1 MADLGTVAVGQSGG
15 PTAVINASLAG
26 VIEAARSA
34 GAPVLGLRYGIQGAL
49 HDDTLDLSNA
59 DTAALAQTVSAGLGS
74 VRYKLQPDDYDRII
88 TAFDHHNV
96 RAFVYI
102 GGNDSMD
109 TANQL
114 ATVAQ
119 QRGLPLQVMGA
130 PKTIDNDLP
139 FTDHCPG
146 YPSAARY
153 VAALVRDVGL
163 DCRAM
168 RRIYFLEIMGRH
180 AGWLAAASRLARDRA
195 DAAPHV
201 ILLPEHTWDED
212 RFFSAVEHAYA
223 GYGYCVVAVAEGFAL
238 PEGGADLGIVDAF
251 GHVRLGGIGRRL
263 AAMTQ
268 QRLNLATEPITD
280 ILGYIQR
287 ASSLGRSE
295 TDTTEAREVGRRAVQ
310 AMLAGESGKM
320 VTIMRESDMPYRA
333 GYGAVPLPDAANQ
346 TRALD
351 ARYIVPDRYDI
362 AEEFLSYIQPLVG
375 PLPTPYRLY

>member
-26 VIEAARSA
+26 VIDAAREA
-34 GAPVLGLRYGIQGAL
+34 GSSVLGLRYGIQGGL
-49 HDDTLDLSNA
+49 HDDVIDLTDV

-74 VRYKLQPDDYDRII
+74 VRYKLKPDDYDSVI
-88 TAFDHHNV
+88 TAFDRHGV
-96 RAFVYI
+96 RTFVYI

-119 QRGLPLQVMGA
+119 QRGLPLQVMGV

-180 AGWLAAASRLARDRA
+180 AGWLAAASRLARDCA
-195 DAAPHV
+195 GAAPHL
-201 ILLPEHTWDED
+201 ILLPEHTWDEH
-212 RFFSAVEHAYA
+212 RFLTGVEQAYRTF
-223 GYGYCVVAVAEGFAL
+223 GHCVVAVAEGFQL
-238 PEGGADLGIVDAF
+238 PEGGANLGITDAF
-251 GHVRLGGIGRRL
+251 GHVRLGGIGRQL
-263 AAMTQ
+263 AALTKE
-268 QRLNLATEPITD
+268 RLQLPPEPITD

-287 ASSLGRSE
+287 ASSLGRSTIDAE
-295 TDTTEAREVGRRAVQ
+295 EAQMVGRQ
-310 AMLAGESGKM
+310 AIQAALRGDSGKM
-320 VTIMRESDMPYRA
+320 VTIQRRSDTPYQVD
-333 GYGAVPLPDAANQ
+333 YGLVSLTDAANQ
-346 TRALD
+346 TRVLD
-351 ARYIVPDRYDI
+351 ADYLRPDQYDV
-362 AEEFLSYIQPLVG
+362 AERFLTYLDPLVG
-375 PLPTPYRLY
+375 PLPAPYRLY